1 MAKPLTERQK
11 MKNAQNRRMEK
22 RRAERA
28 ARDERIFSLRSQGW
42 TLEEVADAVGIT
54 YQRVGQI
61 LNKDSK

>member
-11 MKNAQNRRMEK
+11 MKNAKTRRMEK
-22 RRAERA
+22 RRAERV
-28 ARDERIFSLRSQGW
+28 ARDERIFSLRAQGW

-61 LNKDSK
+61 LNKESK

>member
-11 MKNAQNRRMEK
+11 MKNAQTRRMEK
-22 RRAERA
+22 RRAERI

-61 LNKDSK
+61 LNKESK